1 MLDGDSTKSESFGI
15 DSTTLESFATTLEA
29 FGMEGDGVSDGE
41 VICGVG
47 DASINLDG
55 VGWPDRG

>member
-1 MLDGDSTKSESFGI
+1 MRNH
-15 DSTTLESFATTLEA
+15 LEA
-29 FGMEGDGVSDGE
+29 FGMEGDEVSDGE